1 MPEEESWAVRCIE
14 KVHESQPEVN
24 ETVVNRLRD
33 LLVGQM
39 CERPFRPSE
48 LVNTAKTLITDMAT
62 DSSHK
67 AVSPHED

>member
-1 MPEEESWAVRCIE
+1 MPEEENWVARCIA
-14 KVHESQPEVN
+14 KVHESQPGVN
-24 ETVVNRLRD
+24 EAVVNRLRD

-39 CERPFRPSE
+39 CERPLRHLE
-48 LVNTAKTLITDMAT
+48 LVNTAKTLIADMAA